1 MQQVRDDIKEEL
13 KDDLTAV
20 LICLESA
27 IRRQQEES
35 LSMLKASIES
45 GDTMA
50 IAFDSKY
57 VARTEDDRRRVK
69 RCSAQLLQLINRYF
83 Y

>member
-1 MQQVRDDIKEEL
+1 MKNDLQEEL

-20 LICLESA
+20 LACLDGA
-27 IRRQQEES
+27 IRRQQDES

-57 VARTEDDRRRVK
+57 VARTEDDRRRVR
-69 RCSAQLLQLINRYF
+69 RCSAQLLQLINRYI

>member
-1 MQQVRDDIKEEL
+1 MKNDLQEEL

-27 IRRQQEES
+27 IQKRQTS
-35 LSMLKASIES
+35 ALALLKESIEQGNS
-45 GDTMA
+45 VT
-50 IAFDSKY
+50 IAFDSKF